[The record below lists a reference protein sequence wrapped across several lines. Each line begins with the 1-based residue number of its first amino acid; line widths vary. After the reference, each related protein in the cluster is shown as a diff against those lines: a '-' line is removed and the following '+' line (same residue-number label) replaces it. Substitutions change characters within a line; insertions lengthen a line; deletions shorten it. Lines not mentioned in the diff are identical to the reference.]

1 MYGGT
6 MKKYFGNLFAFMI
19 MAFLLFLETGC
30 TVPSPLYGTWSDN
43 VGNQITFLNDGTF
56 FATIYILRENSE
68 EGEKNY
74 IIEEFQG
81 TYTTVD
87 NALII
92 TTSKN
97 QKFNT
102 EWDLRGAMLYLTWT
116 SPTDTDE
123 DGMAQ
128 IPLVLYHN
136 SK

>member
-56 FATIYILRENSE
+56 FATIYILREDPGEDEDKYIVE
-68 EGEKNY
+68 EP
-74 IIEEFQG
+74 QG

-92 TTSKN
+92 NTTTPKN
-97 QKFNT
+97 TKFNT

-116 SPTDTDE
+116 VPTDE
-123 DGMAQ
+123 GGMAQ
-128 IPLVLYHN
+128 IQLELYHN